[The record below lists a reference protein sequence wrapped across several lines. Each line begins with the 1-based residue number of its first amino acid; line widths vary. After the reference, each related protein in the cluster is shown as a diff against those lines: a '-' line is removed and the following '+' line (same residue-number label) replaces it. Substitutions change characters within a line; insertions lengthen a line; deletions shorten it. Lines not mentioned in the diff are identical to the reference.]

1 MGIGRNEGRHMNEQY
16 VDWFALHIN
25 VVVLLAGRG
34 SRFADYSTLPKPM
47 IPTGNGQT
55 ILERTLASLPW
66 LNSVPRS
73 HLWFVVLE
81 EHVLSHHID
90 EWLQQRYGRD
100 ANVLILK
107 HATRGNLVT
116 ARIAV
121 DHIIKN
127 GDAREGS
134 PRQYPLLI
142 LDGDN
147 AYDGSEIHHTFVR
160 MDEVDNFANVY
171 YFKQENPD
179 SHWCF
184 VKVDDTGRVV
194 SLKEKE
200 IIRDGYP
207 MIGVFYF
214 RALDTFA
221 VAAREVLKA
230 GATSNN
236 EFYMSQA
243 VRLLVDRGD
252 ALPVFGFE
260 VKDVVPLGTPEDVVR
275 ANAIVPKPAIRQLRI
290 AIDIDDTINHCKEPG
305 DTYGHETIQPRALD
319 VIRTW
324 KAQGH
329 YIILNTARNMRT
341 CDGNMGK
348 ILARE
353 GLTLLQWLKDNNVPY
368 DEIWWTKP
376 HADLFIDDKAIQ
388 HHVDQWDETER
399 QVARFL
405 EEHP

>member
-1 MGIGRNEGRHMNEQY
+1 MTNPY
-16 VDWFALHIN
+16 VDWYMSHTN

-34 SRFADYSTLPKPM
+34 SRFADVSALPKPM

-55 ILERTLASLPW
+55 ILERTLASVPW
-66 LNSVPRS
+66 LSTVPRN

-100 ANVLILK
+100 VNVLILK
-107 HATRGNLVT
+107 HVTRGNLVT

-121 DHIIKN
+121 DHIIKH
-127 GDAREGS
+127 GDAQNGS

-147 AYDGSEIHHTFVR
+147 AYDGSTVVDTFHR
-160 MDEVDNFANVY
+160 EEVGNFANVY

-184 VKVDDTGRVV
+184 VGIGKDNRVNF
-194 SLKEKE
+194 LKEKE
-200 IIRDGYP
+200 RVVGTAHP

-214 RALDTFA
+214 RSLDLFRDAALS
-221 VAAREVLKA
+221 VLNTGTTVKH
-230 GATSNN
+230 

-243 VRLLVDRGD
+243 VDHLVRQGD
-252 ALPVFGFE
+252 LSPVFGYE
-260 VKDVVPLGTPEDVVR
+260 VRSVVPLGTPEDVKK
-275 ANAIVPKPAIRQLRI
+275 ADPPKTPRQLRI
-290 AIDIDDTINHCKEPG
+290 AIDIDDTINHCKEAG

-319 VIRTW
+319 VIRKW
-324 KAQGH
+324 KSQGH
-329 YIILNTARNMRT
+329 YIILNTARNMKT
-341 CDGNMGK
+341 CEGNMGK

-376 HADLFIDDKAIQ
+376 HADLFIDDKAIRHQ
-388 HHVDQWDETER
+388 VDQWDETER
-399 QVARFL
+399 QVEQFL
-405 EEHP
+405 ETHP